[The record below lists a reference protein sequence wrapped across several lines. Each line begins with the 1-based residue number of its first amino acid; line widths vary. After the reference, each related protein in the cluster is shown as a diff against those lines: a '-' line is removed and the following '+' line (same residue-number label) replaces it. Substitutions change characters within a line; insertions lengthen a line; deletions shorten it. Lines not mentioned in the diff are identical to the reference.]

1 MAKERFGRA
10 LMCSTVLRVPQ
21 AVYAKTI
28 LAKNCIPL
36 SAYLGF
42 SCIMY
47 LRIIVLTFCMF
58 IGTKSIRM
66 SYSRIMQLCTS
77 SEASDCHF
85 LLQCSSSGIYETS
98 VLPGCCC
105 TWSQWP
111 HESGW
116 LAWCVCVNCVHTV
129 HRHWLMD
136 SWTPG
141 WPEGSTTS
149 ILAPSPSRTLF
160 FSYSWIEV
168 FLLHLS
174 VHTGHIKN
182 GLCNVVISSSLSVA
196 HPIMSSCSGC
206 WSLQFAGA
214 LAPKYRHTPW
224 VNMDTFGGPKQQSS
238 PQKASDS
245 DPSSLPRNILFAT
258 ILPILQKFLLPWS
271 NGTLQDWCRDWSL
284 PGGWTESKTVQ
295 RRQIYIIW
303 KQDWWEGTGTKKF
316 INIDENGNTEENLLL
331 WYRLALSGD
340 SVIAYEH
347 AKVWWKYSWN
357 LPEKAPVISIH
368 HLQAHRAWNLQFRTM
383 MNGTKENA
391 CWQGLALR
399 LKHWDIDLDSL

>member
-1 MAKERFGRA
+1 MHELF
-10 LMCSTVLRVPQ
+10 Q
-21 AVYAKTI
+21 NYAAMHFKWGI
-28 LAKNCIPL
+28 GLSLPLA
-36 SAYLGF
+36 
-42 SCIMY
+42 
-47 LRIIVLTFCMF
+47 MF
-58 IGTKSIRM
+58 ILWHLWKVSTARLLLHLIPVATWVWMVSMMRLC
-66 SYSRIMQLCTS
+66 QLC
-77 SEASDCHF
+77 
-85 LLQCSSSGIYETS
+85 
-98 VLPGCCC
+98 
-105 TWSQWP
+105 P
-111 HESGW
+111 HCPPTLTHG
-116 LAWCVCVNCVHTV
+116 
-129 HRHWLMD
+129 LMD
-136 SWTPG
+136 SWMT
-141 WPEGSTTS
+141 WRISHIYLGS
-149 ILAPSPSRTLF
+149 
-160 FSYSWIEV
+160 
-168 FLLHLS
+168 
-174 VHTGHIKN
+174 K
-182 GLCNVVISSSLSVA
+182 
-196 HPIMSSCSGC
+196 
-206 WSLQFAGA
+206 
-214 LAPKYRHTPW
+214 
-224 VNMDTFGGPKQQSS
+224 PKQNAFLQLLLDRSFSPAPVCDYWAHQKWAVQCRDLIFSLRSTSNHVIVLRLLVTAICWGIGPEVQAYTMGEHGYLRWSKTQSS

-303 KQDWWEGTGTKKF
+303 KQLVRRYRNQKF

-399 LKHWDIDLDSL
+399 LKHWDIDLGSL